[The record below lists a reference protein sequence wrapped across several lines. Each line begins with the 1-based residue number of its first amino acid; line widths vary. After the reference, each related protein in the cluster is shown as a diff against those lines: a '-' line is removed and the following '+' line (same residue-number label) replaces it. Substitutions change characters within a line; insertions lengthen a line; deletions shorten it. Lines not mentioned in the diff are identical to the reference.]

1 MPANSIDTFF
11 ASILII
17 MVVIMSMVLTTNL
30 VSPHLKA
37 LEDVN
42 EEEYLRKIVEH
53 ALINTGNPTDWGKNQ
68 TLTPE
73 SFGLAKDNS
82 VIYELDLDKVSR
94 LNNQSIFAV
103 SYPEM
108 LQALRLKNVALQFD
122 FSQMIEVTID
132 LESNVTGAVS
142 STYGFNISVSQNQA
156 PKATN
161 LQCYLVAN
169 NYFNQTNSSTSSNG
183 QGIVEF
189 EVPND
194 SNGTAL
200 LVVFARSP
208 DDNRLTSH
216 GMYCFGHLSSEPPEN
231 NYFLSLSPLN
241 QTMQVDP
248 KVSGVS
254 LESVY
259 GLSYGYETEL
269 TATSNETYTILNFL
283 GSSPQ
288 VLIVTGWNSSDFF
301 IEYTTY
307 PQIPLQIGPTFEGA
321 ECFSFSYVVTIN
333 QVFYR
338 VNVKG
343 GGPSL

>member
-1 MPANSIDTFF
+1 
-11 ASILII
+11 

-42 EEEYLRKIVEH
+42 EGEYLKKIVEH
-53 ALINTGNPTDWGKNQ
+53 ALVNTGNPIDWGKNQ
-68 TLTPE
+68 TINPE

-82 VIYELDLDKVSR
+82 VIYELDPDKVSR
-94 LNNQSIFAV
+94 LNNQSVYALN
-103 SYPEM
+103 YLEM
-108 LQALRLKNVALQFD
+108 LRSLRLKNVALQFD
-122 FSQMIEVTID
+122 FSQIIEVSIGLD
-132 LESNVTGAVS
+132 SNVTDADS
-142 STYGFNISVSQNQA
+142 TTYGFNISVNQNQS
-156 PKATN
+156 PKTSI

-169 NYFNQTNSSTSSNG
+169 NYFNHTTSSTSSKG
-183 QGIVEF
+183 QGTIEF
-189 EVPND
+189 EVPNN

-208 DDNRLTSH
+208 DDDRLTSQ
-216 GMYCFGHLSSEPPEN
+216 GVYCFGHLSAKPIEN
-231 NYFLSLSPLN
+231 NSFLNLSPLN
-241 QTMQVDP
+241 HTLQVDP
-248 KVSGVS
+248 HVTGIS
-254 LESVY
+254 LESAY
-259 GLSYGYETEL
+259 GLSYSYEKEL
-269 TATSNETYTILNFL
+269 TERSNETYTIPNFL

-288 VLIVTGWNSSDFF
+288 VLIVTGWNSSEYF

-307 PQIPLQIGPTFEGA
+307 PQVPLQMGPTFEGV

-338 VNVKG
+338 LNVKS

>member
-17 MVVIMSMVLTTNL
+17 LVVIMSMVLTTNL

-53 ALINTGNPTDWGKNQ
+53 VLVNTGSPTDWGQNQ
-68 TLTPE
+68 TVTPE
-73 SFGLAKDNS
+73 TFGLAKENS
-82 VIYELDLDKVSR
+82 VIYELDVDKVSR
-94 LNNQSIFAV
+94 LNNQSVYAI

-108 LQALRLKNVALQFD
+108 LQSLRLKNVALQFD
-122 FSQMIEVTID
+122 FSQMMEVTITLD
-132 LESNVTGAVS
+132 SNVTGAD
-142 STYGFNISVSQNQA
+142 STTYDFYISVNQNQA

-169 NYFNQTNSSTSSNG
+169 NYFNQTSSSTSSNG
-183 QGIVEF
+183 EGTVEF

-208 DDNRLTSH
+208 DENRFTSQ
-216 GMYCFGHLSSEPPEN
+216 GVYCFGHLSAEPSEN
-231 NYFLSLSPLN
+231 DSFLTLSPLN

-248 KVSGVS
+248 KISGVS
-254 LESVY
+254 LESAY
-259 GLSYGYETEL
+259 GLSYSYETEL
-269 TATSNETYTILNFL
+269 AATSNETYTIPEFL

-288 VLIVTGWNSSDFF
+288 VLIVTGLNSSDFF

-307 PQIPLQIGPTFEGA
+307 PQVPLQVGPTFEGA

-338 VNVKG
+338 LTVKG